1 LLKQTPFINEEVR
14 MMGIKA
20 IESAA
25 LGKKDYPDF
34 LALNFYA
41 GNFDDALDK
50 NYSIEIQDTY
60 TRLDEDIAQ
69 IIDAVDKAVG
79 LQNALF
85 FVVSTGYFDEQEV
98 YPTDA
103 RLPGGDFKPDR
114 CEALLNMYL
123 MAIYG
128 RENWIK
134 KYHNEQI
141 YFDRKLI
148 EDKNIDY
155 REFQERAADFLIQFS
170 GVQDVVT
177 SYQMLHGAYNEAIQ
191 IHKNGFHR
199 DITGDLFIELQPGWR
214 IITTKNPTNHER
226 VRDNSMAAPAIFF
239 GSNLKPQKINRVIDA
254 SEIAPSV
261 THRLRI
267 RAPNASNSKVLQE
280 LF

>member
-1 LLKQTPFINEEVR
+1 
-14 MMGIKA
+14 M
-20 IESAA
+20 
-25 LGKKDYPDF
+25 
-34 LALNFYA
+34 
-41 GNFDDALDK
+41 
-50 NYSIEIQDTY
+50 
-60 TRLDEDIAQ
+60 
-69 IIDAVDKAVG
+69 
-79 LQNALF
+79 
-85 FVVSTGYFDEQEV
+85 VSTGYFDEQEV

-148 EDKNIDY
+148 EDKGINY
-155 REFQERAADFLIQFS
+155 REFQEKAADFLIQFS

-191 IHKNGFHR
+191 VYKNGFHR

-214 IITTKNPTNHER
+214 IVSPKKLTNHER
-226 VRDNSMAAPAIFF
+226 VRANSMAAPAIFF
-239 GSNLKPQKINRVIDA
+239 GNNLKPQKVSRVIDA
-254 SEIAPSV
+254 TEIAPSV

-267 RAPNASNSKVLQE
+267 RAPNASTSKILQE
-280 LF
+280 LL